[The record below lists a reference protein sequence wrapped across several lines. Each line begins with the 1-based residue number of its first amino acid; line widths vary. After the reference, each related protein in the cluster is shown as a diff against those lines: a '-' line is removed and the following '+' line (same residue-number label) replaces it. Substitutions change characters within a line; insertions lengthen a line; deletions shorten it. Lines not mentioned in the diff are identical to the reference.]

1 LQSPVVLC
9 AVTKGGHHV
18 FLSRLVQAT
27 LHAEGVD
34 IASARSSDFGG
45 IAHGLALLIGEFVF
59 FNKVGK
65 FVGVGSGFASVGSTV
80 GVGHLLIVT
89 KDVVDAAHFVAIA
102 VFAVTTLQAL
112 ELALLEGLVC
122 WVVVCMAVG
131 SHLFLLTALV
141 VGMCLANQVQIFLVE
156 QSIFG
161 LALFPSALSPLALAL
176 ALLFVIFFVFVYYET
191 FTNLAAL
198 LESRFQQ
205 V

>member
-1 LQSPVVLC
+1 
-9 AVTKGGHHV
+9 
-18 FLSRLVQAT
+18 
-27 LHAEGVD
+27 
-34 IASARSSDFGG
+34 
-45 IAHGLALLIGEFVF
+45 
-59 FNKVGK
+59 
-65 FVGVGSGFASVGSTV
+65 
-80 GVGHLLIVT
+80 
-89 KDVVDAAHFVAIA
+89 
-102 VFAVTTLQAL
+102 VTTLQAL

-161 LALFPSALSPLALAL
+161 LALFSSALSPLALAL

-191 FTNLAAL
+191 FTDLAAL